1 MLFFMVCFQPEFP
14 VSPLSNLLGA
24 SVSQHFELFFLEA
37 SVKVMYHSRND
48 MWTSLRLPMI

>member
-48 MWTSLRLPMI
+48 MWTSLRLQMI